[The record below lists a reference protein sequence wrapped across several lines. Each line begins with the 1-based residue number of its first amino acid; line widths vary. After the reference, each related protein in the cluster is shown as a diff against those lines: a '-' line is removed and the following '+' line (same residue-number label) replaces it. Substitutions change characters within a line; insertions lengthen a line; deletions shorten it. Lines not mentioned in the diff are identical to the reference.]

1 MYVGMF
7 MYLCYI
13 SNHVNVFWV
22 NIVSLFSYIL
32 PDRGWKQVAAGLF
45 QVYCVVVV
53 GTVTRVLDSQVSQGV
68 DQTKFYGII
77 F

>member
-1 MYVGMF
+1 
-7 MYLCYI
+7 
-13 SNHVNVFWV
+13 
-22 NIVSLFSYIL
+22 
-32 PDRGWKQVAAGLF
+32 
-45 QVYCVVVV
+45 VVVV